1 MEASELR
8 SKTVKELDELLLAL
22 LREHFNLRVQKAN
35 DQLNRHTQ
43 IRLVKRNIARV
54 KTILNENKRVAT

>member
-8 SKTVKELDELLLAL
+8 SKTTKELNELLLEL
-22 LREHFNLRVQKAN
+22 LREYFNLRVQRAN

-54 KTILNENKRVAT
+54 KTVLNEKKRASA